1 MIELLAF
8 LLICFI
14 VLTCLMAPLVL
25 VGKLICL
32 PFQALAAILNAFA
45 KRKN

>member
-8 LLICFI
+8 LIICFI

-32 PFQALAAILNAFA
+32 PFQALAAILKALG
-45 KRKN
+45 RKN